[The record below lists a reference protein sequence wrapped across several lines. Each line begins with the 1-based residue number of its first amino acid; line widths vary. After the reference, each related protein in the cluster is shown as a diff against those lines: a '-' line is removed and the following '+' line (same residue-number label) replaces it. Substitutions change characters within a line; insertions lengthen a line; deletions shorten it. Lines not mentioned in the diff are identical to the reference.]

1 MSLLMIIQF
10 MFSIRSLVSADLVV
24 ADLEDLRVG
33 DRLRPA
39 RHGVVL
45 PADDDDA
52 REARAQPGVAPGV
65 VPVLMRTST
74 PNARSVPKIRFHR
87 IR

>member
-1 MSLLMIIQF
+1 MIIQF
-10 MFSIRSLVSADLVV
+10 MFSIRFLVSADLVV

-45 PADDDDA
+45 PADA
-52 REARAQPGVAPGV
+52 
-65 VPVLMRTST
+65 
-74 PNARSVPKIRFHR
+74 
-87 IR
+87 